1 MRDKILEA
9 VNTQQNLPPLPDIL
23 IKLEGIID
31 DPDSCI
37 ADISGLIKTEPVL
50 SGRLM
55 KLANSV
61 FIGGG
66 RDKAEDLDNA
76 LGRLG
81 LKMVLDL
88 AYTLEIP
95 KVSSKTKSINQVSFW
110 KHSFATAVC
119 SKSLSEFF
127 EQNDES
133 RENAYLAGLMH
144 DIGILVFLN
153 FFPKE
158 YSEFLVKMNDA
169 DQPLDVLEVESFGID
184 HAEVGAK
191 YIEKWWPIAPG
202 VISLVQEH
210 HRPLKKGSQDV
221 VALSN
226 VLLNHQKVSNGVGP
240 KCSEEEPDFAPILGI
255 SEEKMNAIKEE
266 IENSLEQVSSIF
278 EK

>member
-9 VNTQQNLPPLPDIL
+9 VNTQQNLPPLPEIL
-23 IKLEGIID
+23 IKLEQIID

-37 ADISGLIKTEPVL
+37 ADISDLIKTEPVL

-66 RDKAEDLDNA
+66 RDKAEDLENA

-88 AYTLEIP
+88 AYTLELP
-95 KVSSKTKSINQVSFW
+95 KVSSKTKAINQVLFW
-110 KHSFATAVC
+110 KHSFAAAIC
-119 SKSLSEFF
+119 SKSLSELF
-127 EQNDES
+127 EQDEES
-133 RENAYLAGLMH
+133 RDNAYLAGLMH
-144 DIGILVFLN
+144 DIGVLVFLN

-158 YSEFLVKMNDA
+158 YSEFLAKSKDIE
-169 DQPLDVLEVESFGID
+169 QPLETLEVKTFGID

-191 YIEKWWPIAPG
+191 YIEKWWPIAPQ
-202 VISLVQEH
+202 VVSLVQKH
-210 HRPLKKGSQDV
+210 HQPLKKGSQEV

-226 VLLNHQKVSNGVGP
+226 MLLNCQKVSNGVGP
-240 KCSEEEPDFAPILGI
+240 KAGTEDIDFVEILGV

-266 IENSLEQVSSIF
+266 VENSLDQVSSIF
-278 EK
+278 IN

>member
-23 IKLEGIID
+23 IKLEKIID

-37 ADISGLIKTEPVL
+37 ADISDLIKTEPVL

-88 AYTLEIP
+88 AYTLELP
-95 KVSSKTKSINQVSFW
+95 KVSSKTKAINQVSFW
-110 KHSFATAVC
+110 KHSFASAVC

-127 EQNDES
+127 EQSEES
-133 RENAYLAGLMH
+133 RESAYLAGLMH

-158 YSEFLVKMNDA
+158 YSEFLGKTNDA
-169 DQPLDVLEVESFGID
+169 DQPLEVLEVETFGID
-184 HAEVGAK
+184 HAEVGSK
-191 YIEKWWPIAPG
+191 YIEKWWPIAPQ
-202 VISLVQEH
+202 VVSLVREH
-210 HRPLKKGSQDV
+210 HHPLKKGSQEV

-226 VLLNHQKVSNGVGP
+226 MLLNHQKFSNGVGP
-240 KCSEEEPDFAPILGI
+240 KCSEEEPDFAKILGV

-266 IENSLEQVSSIF
+266 VENSLDQVSSLF

>member
-23 IKLEGIID
+23 IKLEQIIE

-37 ADISGLIKTEPVL
+37 ADISDLIKTEPVL

-66 RDKAEDLDNA
+66 REKAEDLDNA

-81 LKMVLDL
+81 LKMILDL
-88 AYTLEIP
+88 AYTLELP
-95 KVSSKTKSINQVSFW
+95 KVSSKTKAINQVSFW
-110 KHSFATAVC
+110 KHSFAAAVC
-119 SKSLSEFF
+119 SKSLSELFGHS
-127 EQNDES
+127 EDS
-133 RENAYLAGLMH
+133 RDNAYLAGLMH

-153 FFPKE
+153 FFPKP
-158 YSEFLVKMNDA
+158 YKLFLDIVKNA
-169 DQPLDVLEVESFGID
+169 EQPLEVLELEKFGID

-191 YIEKWWPIAPG
+191 YIEKWWPVSPN
-202 VISLVQEH
+202 VVSLVQEH
-210 HRPLKKGSQDV
+210 HRPIQQGAQEV

-226 VLLNHQKVSNGVGP
+226 MLLNSQKVSNGVGP
-240 KCSEEEPDFAPILGI
+240 QCSEEEPDFAEILGV
-255 SEEKMNAIKEE
+255 SKEKMDAINEE
-266 IENSLEQVSSIF
+266 IESSLDQVSSIF
-278 EK
+278 SS

>member
-23 IKLEGIID
+23 IKLEQIID

-37 ADISGLIKTEPVL
+37 ADISDLIKTEPVL

-66 RDKAEDLDNA
+66 REKAEDLDNA

-88 AYTLEIP
+88 AYTLELP
-95 KVSSKTKSINQVSFW
+95 KVSSKTKAINQVSFW

-127 EQNDES
+127 EQSDES
-133 RENAYLAGLMH
+133 RDNAYLAGLMH

-158 YSEFLVKMNDA
+158 YSEFLAKAKDA
-169 DQPLDVLEVESFGID
+169 DQPLEVLEIETFEID

-191 YIEKWWPIAPG
+191 YIEKWWPIAPQ
-202 VISLVQEH
+202 VVSLVREH
-210 HRPLKKGSQDV
+210 HQPLKKGSQEV

-226 VLLNHQKVSNGVGP
+226 ELLNYQNVSNGVGP
-240 KCSEEEPDFAPILGI
+240 KHSEEEPDFAQMIGV
-255 SEEKMNAIKEE
+255 SEERMNDIKEE
-266 IENSLEQVSSIF
+266 VGNSLDQVSSIF
-278 EK
+278 EN